1 MKTLLSSPLLRI
13 SLALIAITIAAATYA
28 SAATVTVD
36 ANSGGSCK
44 ITSGTATSTGAT
56 INYTEQRTN
65 GALYLWYAAGA
76 VTVNSPNKLTAT
88 KRGSGTF
95 NIAGLTANTLY
106 NVLLHGVDD
115 AEGVSLT
122 STKYTAKAHFTT
134 DAASGVSRIIIDEVR
149 YEGPRFD
156 LQGRA
161 ARPAGA
167 AGWTGSSHGGT
178 IAP

>member
-1 MKTLLSSPLLRI
+1 MKHLLSSPLVRI
-13 SLALIAITIAAATYA
+13 ALAACVAGLVAAKLA

-44 ITSGTATSTGAT
+44 ITSGTATANAAA
-56 INYTEQRTN
+56 INFTEQRTN
-65 GALYLWYAAGA
+65 GALYLWYAAGT

-95 NIAGLTANTLY
+95 NLTGLTANTLY

-134 DAASGVSRIIIDEVR
+134 DAASGVSRIVIDEVR

-161 ARPAGA
+161 ARPSGA
-167 AGWTGSSHGGT
+167 AGWTGSSHGGNIT
-178 IAP
+178 P